1 MALGEMQSL
10 SRAIAILDCFTI
22 ENPQL
27 GVREIARQIDMSVS
41 TVGRLLASL
50 NTLGLLSQDPTSR
63 LYRLGPKVMGYSMVY
78 TVSLDIRAS
87 ARPMLEALYH
97 LTNETVSLYVL
108 AGDQRI
114 CADCIESSER
124 LRVVVRA
131 GEHMPLHAGSSGK
144 ALLAFLPPEDI
155 ERIFSKPLVK
165 MTARTITDKESILRE
180 LKHIRDQGY
189 ATSHGERFE
198 DVIGVAAPV
207 FDSTGKVVA
216 AINVAGPSQRFTD
229 QSVAKYLPEL
239 VNSANQLSRLLGYIK
254 SGKPLEEIA
263 STIA

>member
-1 MALGEMQSL
+1 MAVGEMQSL
-10 SRAIAILDCFTI
+10 SRAIAILDCFSV

-27 GVREIARQIDMSVS
+27 GVREIARQLGMSAS

-50 NTLGLLSQDPTSR
+50 NTLGLLSQDPSSR
-63 LYRLGPKVMGYSMVY
+63 LYRLGPKMMGYSMVY
-78 TVSLDIRAS
+78 TVSLDIRAG
-87 ARPMLEALYH
+87 ARPMLEELFR

-144 ALLAFLPPEDI
+144 ALLAFMPPEDV
-155 ERIFSKPLVK
+155 ERILSKPLQA
-165 MTARTITDKESILRE
+165 MTSKTITDKESILE
-180 LKHIRDQGY
+180 DLKTIQEKGY
-189 ATSHGERFE
+189 AVSHGERFE

-207 FDSTGKVVA
+207 FDRTGKVVA
-216 AINVAGPSQRFTD
+216 AINVAGPGMRFTD
-229 QSVAKYLPEL
+229 ECVERFRPRIVEF
-239 VNSANQLSRLLGYIK
+239 ANKLSRLLGYIK
-254 SGKPLEEIA
+254 IEA
-263 STIA
+263 SQKQ